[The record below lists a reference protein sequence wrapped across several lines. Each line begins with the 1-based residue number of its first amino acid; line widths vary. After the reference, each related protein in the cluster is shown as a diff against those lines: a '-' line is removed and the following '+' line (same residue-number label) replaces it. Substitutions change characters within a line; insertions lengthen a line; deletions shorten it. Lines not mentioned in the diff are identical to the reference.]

1 MPRLHHLIAACL
13 TSCLLASCA
22 SNSGGLSTR
31 DDDKRYINAAIGPVN
46 HTGQFL
52 YGFTVNGQFGANA
65 RAYGADIASTCC
77 VRLPRVWRPGLTID
91 IRYDLTL
98 DNGSKHN
105 WKTKKG
111 VPVESYTEP
120 GDVYVHFFPN
130 DEIRV
135 VVSNPGP
142 RSTLHPIPYPTRPY
156 DPTGDKRQ

>member
-13 TSCLLASCA
+13 TSCLLAACA

-31 DDDKRYINAAIGPVN
+31 DADKAYINASIGPVN
-46 HTGQFL
+46 HTSQYL
-52 YGFTVNGQFGANA
+52 YGFTINGAFGANA
-65 RAYGADIASTCC
+65 RAYAWRNAGTCC
-77 VRLPRVWRPGLTID
+77 VRLPRIWRPGLTVD
-91 IRYDLTL
+91 IQYDLL
-98 DNGSKHN
+98 INDGKDDN

-111 VPVESYTEP
+111 VPVEPYTEP

>member
-1 MPRLHHLIAACL
+1 MLRLRNLIAICLVSTVLAAC
-13 TSCLLASCA
+13 AG
-22 SNSGGLSTR
+22 SNGGLSTR
-31 DDDKRYINAAIGPVN
+31 DDDKRYINASIGPVN

-77 VRLPRVWRPGLTID
+77 VRLPRVWRPGLTVD

-98 DNGSKHN
+98 DDDSKHN

-111 VPVESYTEP
+111 VLVEPYTKP

-135 VVSNPGP
+135 VVTNVYPFGDA
-142 RSTLHPIPYPTRPY
+142 HPIPFPVNPNK
-156 DPTGDKRQ
+156 KRGGRSQ

>member
-1 MPRLHHLIAACL
+1 MPRLHHLIAVCL
-13 TSCLLASCA
+13 VSTLLTSCA

-31 DDDKRYINAAIGPVN
+31 DADKAYINASIGPVN
-46 HTGQFL
+46 HTSQFL

-111 VPVESYTEP
+111 VPVEPYTEP
-120 GDVYVHFFPN
+120 GSVYVHFFP
-130 DEIRV
+130 DDQIRV
-135 VVSNPGP
+135 VVTNWAPNAAE
-142 RSTLHPIPYPTRPY
+142 HPIPFPVNPNK
-156 DPTGDKRQ
+156 KRGGRSQ